1 MKLIVGLGNIG
12 NKYSR
17 TRHNIGFITV
27 DYFAKNNNFEFT
39 KTKNYYYAKY
49 LDAIFIKPTTY
60 MNLSGIAIQSVM
72 TKFNNIDDILVI
84 VDDMDLSFGKIR
96 IRGKGGTGG
105 HNGLKSITSVLNSGE
120 YGRIR
125 IGIGRPDSKDV
136 KDFVLDKFNKQETG
150 KINQL
155 NEYMLEL
162 ISVYVSH
169 GINEL
174 LNYNSA
180 NYVTYSEKIGINWP

>member
-12 NKYSR
+12 DAYSR

-27 DYFAKNNNFEFT
+27 DNFAKSKNLNFT
-39 KTKNYYYAKY
+39 KTKNYYFTKY
-49 LDAIFIKPTTY
+49 LDTIFIKPTTY
-60 MNLSGIAIQSVM
+60 MNLSGVAIQSVL
-72 TKFNNIDDILVI
+72 TKFKNIDDILVI
-84 VDDMDLSFGKIR
+84 VDDLDLPFGKIR

-105 HNGLKSITSVLNSGE
+105 HNGLKSITSTLNSDE

-125 IGIGRPDSKDV
+125 IGIGRPDSHDV
-136 KDFVLDKFNKQETG
+136 KDFVLDKFNKQEML

-155 NEYMLEL
+155 NEYTVEL
-162 ISVYVSH
+162 INTYISH
-169 GINEL
+169 GIEEL

-180 NYVTYSEKIGINWP
+180 NYVTYSEKIGIN